1 MMRLFVILLAALAT
15 ALPAGAASRIKD
27 IASLQSSRDN
37 LLVGY
42 GLVVGLQG
50 TGDGLRNS
58 PFTEQSMKA
67 MLSSLGIATGD
78 RKARS
83 KNLAAVIVTARLP
96 VFARPGTRIDV
107 TVSSIGDAASL
118 SGGTLVMTPLRA
130 PDGEIYGAAQGPVIV
145 SGFQAQGEAE
155 TITRGVPTT
164 GRIPSGAIVE
174 RAIPAHFG
182 NQNILTLQLRNPDF
196 STAVA
201 LTDAIN
207 AAVAQRLGVRP
218 AREQDAAT
226 VQLHKPEGISAARFI
241 ALIENIRVRTDTAAR
256 VVMDETTGTVVIGRD
271 VQISKVAVSH
281 GTLSVRVTE
290 APRIVQPEP
299 FSDGVTAVEPNTQVA
314 TNEPGGQV
322 ATVRGTS
329 LQELVG
335 GLNQLGVKPTDIIAI
350 LQAIKSAG
358 ALQAELVL
366 Q

>member
-1 MMRLFVILLAALAT
+1 MRPLLLLFLMLAIAT
-15 ALPAGAASRIKD
+15 PAQGASRIKD
-27 IASLQSSRDN
+27 IASLQSARDN

-67 MLSSLGIATGD
+67 MLSSLGIATGE
-78 RKARS
+78 KAPRS
-83 KNLAAVIVTARLP
+83 KNLAAVIVTAKLP

-107 TVSSIGDAASL
+107 TISSIGDAASL

-130 PDGEIYGAAQGPVIV
+130 ADGEIYGAAQGAVIV
-145 SGFQAQGEAE
+145 SGFQAQGQAEAV
-155 TITRGVPTT
+155 TKGVPTT
-164 GRIPSGAIVE
+164 GRIPGGAIVE
-174 RAIPAHFG
+174 QAIPASFAHR
-182 NQNILTLQLRNPDF
+182 NKLTLQLRNPDF

-207 AAVAQRLGVRP
+207 AYSAQRFGVRP

-226 VQLHKPEGISAARFI
+226 VMLDKPKGVSAARFI
-241 ALIENIRVRTDTAAR
+241 AMIENLRVETDTAAR

-290 APRIVQPEP
+290 APKVVQPEP
-299 FSDGVTAVEPNTQVA
+299 FSDGVTAVEPNTEVETA
-314 TNEPGGQV
+314 EPGGQV
-322 ATVRGTS
+322 ATVNGTN
-329 LQELVG
+329 LQELVS
-335 GLNQLGVKPTDIIAI
+335 GLNELGVKPTDIIAI